1 MKIKI
6 VSIYIILI
14 FFLDNKNMMNKEKDI
29 KEEEKQDDKWGKIME
44 ETNELKRKINEIQK
58 QNEIQNEIQNGIQND
73 ISFIK
78 KMLLKLLKKK
88 RKRKDLKK
96 IKAKKDEDG
105 ANK

>member
-58 QNEIQNEIQNGIQND
+58 QNEIRNEIQNEIQKEIQKTVKD
-73 ISFIK
+73 IPFIK

-88 RKRKDLKK
+88 ERGRISKK
-96 IKAKKDEDG
+96 
-105 ANK
+105 

>member
-29 KEEEKQDDKWGKIME
+29 KEEEKQNDKWGKIME
-44 ETNELKRKINEIQK
+44 ETNELKRKMNEIQK
-58 QNEIQNEIQNGIQND
+58 QQNEIQKTVKD
-73 ISFIK
+73 IPFIK

-88 RKRKDLKK
+88 ERGRISKK
-96 IKAKKDEDG
+96 
-105 ANK
+105 